1 MLPSVVL
8 SKKNRSN
15 SKVLIT
21 FSPSPYSKSLTRN
34 SKSRTNTTF
43 HPSSSNILRSPLL
56 NVVDVDRTQ
65 MSKRSSMQIPNEI
78 EPSSINK
85 AAELEAEYKRNLES
99 FQNGDS
105 EFLSELEIIDSI
117 YMQITNY
124 MKPFENLLQIFRN
137 KLNQSI
143 YEDLRVKFEKKIEKM
158 KSQNQMLIKK
168 INSISDLNANL
179 AEENKKLGENKS
191 EYERLFKKHPDLLI
205 NYQNIVDQM
214 LEQIKIVAEQKKEL
228 KKLRKYRDM
237 YEEIKASLDKSIML
251 EVPRV
256 IEKSI
261 SLS

>member
-1 MLPSVVL
+1 MLPSVVIL
-8 SKKNRSN
+8 QKKRFS
-15 SKVLIT
+15 SKVLPN

-34 SKSRTNTTF
+34 SKNRSHTSL
-43 HPSSSNILRSPLL
+43 HPSPNILRSPLL
-56 NVVDVDRTQ
+56 NVVDIDRTHVV
-65 MSKRSSMQIPNEI
+65 RSSIQIPKMI
-78 EPSSINK
+78 EPPSSIK
-85 AAELEAEYKRNLES
+85 AAELEAEYKQNLES